1 MWTDLSP
8 MIVPAFACPIARAS
22 ECPGPLLLPRGSS
35 EPLICLHARLFSM
48 AESLSPP
55 AVTSPILV
63 FSRAYLHMPSPF
75 TCLFGVL
82 SYYTHV
88 FHFTFVSY
96 LR

>member
-1 MWTDLSP
+1 MV
-8 MIVPAFACPIARAS
+8 VPDFARPTARAS
-22 ECPGPLLLPRGSS
+22 ECPGPLPLPRGSS
-35 EPLICLHARLFSM
+35 EPRICLHARHARLFSM
-48 AESLSPP
+48 AESLSPR
-55 AVTSPILV
+55 AVPSPILI

-75 TCLFGVL
+75 TCLFAVL